1 MLPATRGTQASKLV
15 ESPTPAIGMASSSE
29 VPTTPPS
36 VLVVLVVKD
45 GAVWLR
51 RTLASI
57 RRQTHERLA
66 VVAVDNASSDGST
79 QILTEA
85 LGNDRV
91 IRLERNGG
99 FPAAVAAA
107 LSLPVARRADFVFL
121 IHDDTVLAPDTV
133 SLLVSAAGEGDGTGV
148 VGPKVLDW
156 ERPRVLR
163 EIGLSS
169 DPFGYPYSP
178 LEEDEIDQGQYDTP
192 REVLFVSSAAMLIS
206 RDAWLRA
213 GLFDER
219 LGTCHADLDFCWR
232 VRLAGFRV
240 VMNPGAVV
248 LHRAAGQRGERP
260 GWIGTR
266 ERYLAERAGLMSLL
280 KNYRLLSLAWVLPL
294 YTVQGLGKVLLFLL
308 TRRFADAG
316 QVVAA
321 WGWNIAHLP
330 GTIRRRVRGHAV
342 RRTRDRDVAR
352 FMAPA
357 GTRLRRWGL
366 QAASVLVGART
377 GPMEPEDVEAPAIAR
392 RVGAFVAEHP
402 VGLALSAAVVMTVV
416 AFRGV
421 LFASELEGGSL
432 PVFPPGATDLFR
444 EFASGWRSSGFGGAE
459 GASPA
464 LFFLGLGSAITF
476 GSPTLLIRVLIA
488 TTPLLAGASSYRAVH
503 RLTGHRLASLGAAGC
518 YGLSALTMWV
528 SSEGRIAAAIFVV
541 ALPWLLNR
549 LAEAFSGV
557 ERPGRWILGTGMG
570 LAITA
575 SFFPAV
581 WLSVALIVLSCV
593 LVPESVR
600 GLARGLGSVAASA
613 GVAAVLIFPFTL
625 TLLRAGTD
633 VTVEAAGVARYGS
646 LLRVSPEA
654 APGSWAPAF
663 FLPVAAALGLAV
675 SGDLRRTGRWALAGA
690 VALLFSWLAAAGRL
704 PGFAANPL
712 AYLGVAAMALSLL
725 VAHGI
730 ASGGPGF
737 GLDTKRLVGTGL
749 AAVVVLGIALQSAQA
764 LRGRW
769 AVGENRIPPA
779 WSVIASATP
788 GVPFRVLWLGGPG
801 GRAFVP
807 PGGIPDGVIAS
818 GNASVRYAATGRE
831 GRSALSLALP
841 PTGSGY
847 GHLHRAVGAIL
858 GGTVRH
864 GGALLAPMGIHY
876 VVTDPRDLPAAAR
889 RRLNQQVDLDLIQRA
904 GGMTVYRNARALP
917 EAWSVPGAAFQ
928 IAARSDRLTAPARSF
943 PAGAQPLQRI
953 GSRSWSG
960 AVSLPEPGVVVAAT
974 TYDSRWRL
982 QTEDGREILPFR
994 AFGWGLGFD
1003 PPAGDTHVRVS
1014 FHGQAARSLQLA
1026 VLGVLWLAALWL
1038 TRRAPARSVIGAPS
1052 VRTRSTR

>member
-1 MLPATRGTQASKLV
+1 MV
-15 ESPTPAIGMASSSE
+15 ESPTPAIGMAASSE

-57 RRQTHERLA
+57 RRQTHGRLA

-85 LGNDRV
+85 LGEDRV
-91 IRLERNGG
+91 VRLERNGG

-107 LSLPVARRADFVFL
+107 LSLPVARRADFIFL
-121 IHDDTVLAPDTV
+121 IHDDTVLSPDTV
-133 SLLVSAAGEGDGTGV
+133 SLLVSAAGEGEGAGV

-163 EIGLSS
+163 EIGLAS

-260 GWIGTR
+260 GWTGAR

-280 KNYRLLSLAWVLPL
+280 KNYRLFSLAWVLPL
-294 YTVQGLGKVLLFLL
+294 YAVQGLGKMVLFLL
-308 TRRFADAG
+308 SRRFADAG
-316 QVVAA
+316 QVVMA
-321 WGWNIAHLP
+321 WGWNVAHLP
-330 GTIRRRVRGHAV
+330 GTVRRRVRGHAV
-342 RRTRDRDVAR
+342 RRARDRDVAR

-366 QAASVLVGART
+366 QAASVLLGSRT
-377 GPMEPEDVEAPAIAR
+377 GPLEPEEAEGPPIVR
-392 RVGAFVAEHP
+392 RLLAFVVEHP
-402 VGLALSAAVVMTVV
+402 VGLSLGAAVLLTVV

-421 LFASELEGGSL
+421 LFASELEGGAVPSL
-432 PVFPPGATDLFR
+432 PSGATDLLR

-464 LFFLGLGSAITF
+464 LFFLGLGSALTL
-476 GSPTLLIRVLIA
+476 GSPLLLVRILIA
-488 TTPLLAGASSYRAVH
+488 ATPLLAGVSCYRAVL
-503 RLTGHRLASLGAAGC
+503 RMTGHRLASLAAAGC

-528 SSEGRIAAAIFVV
+528 SSEGRIAAGVFVV

-549 LAEAFSGV
+549 VVEAFTGAV
-557 ERPGRWILGTGMG
+557 QRPGRWIVGTGIG
-570 LAITA
+570 LALTA

-581 WLSVALIVLSCV
+581 WVSVAVMAISFF
-593 LVPESVR
+593 LVPASVR
-600 GLARGLGSVAASA
+600 GLSPRTGLIVAAAVAAS
-613 GVAAVLIFPFTL
+613 VLVFPFTM
-625 TLLRAGTD
+625 TIVRAGTD
-633 VTVEAAGVARYGS
+633 AAVEAAGAARYS
-646 LLRVSPEA
+646 TLLRLSPGA

-663 FLPVAAALGLAV
+663 FVPVAATLALAV
-675 SGDLRRTGRWALAGA
+675 TGNIRRAARSALAA
-690 VALLFSWLAAAGRL
+690 VVALLLAWLAAAGRL

-712 AYLGVAAMALSLL
+712 AYLGVAAVSLSVL
-725 VAHGI
+725 VAEGI
-730 ASGGPGF
+730 ASGRPRLA
-737 GLDTKRLVGTGL
+737 LDVRPLVRAGL
-749 AAVVVLGIALQSAQA
+749 AAVVVIGITVQTAQA
-764 LRGRW
+764 VRGAW
-769 AVGENRIPPA
+769 GVGENRIPPA
-779 WSVIASATP
+779 WSVVSSASP
-788 GVPFRVLWLGGPG
+788 GEPFRVLWLGGRG

-807 PGGIPDGVIAS
+807 PGGVPDGVFAARD
-818 GNASVRYAATGRE
+818 ASVRYGVTDRN
-831 GRSALSLALP
+831 GRSVLSIGLP
-841 PTGSGY
+841 PSGDGY
-847 GHLHRAVGAIL
+847 DHLYRVMASIL
-858 GGTVRH
+858 GGSVRH
-864 GGALLAPMGIHY
+864 GGALLAPLGIRY
-876 VVTDPRDLPAAAR
+876 VVTDPRDLPPAAR
-889 RRLNQQVDLDLIQRA
+889 RRLSQQVDLDLIQRA

-917 EAWSVPGAAFQ
+917 EAWSAPGTALQ
-928 IAARSDRLTAPARSF
+928 IAARSDRLTEPVKSH
-943 PAGAQPLQRI
+943 PVGAQSLDRLGPA
-953 GSRSWSG
+953 SWG
-960 AVSLPEPGVVVAAT
+960 GDVSLSEGGVVVAAT

-982 QTEDGREILPFR
+982 RTEDGGETLPFR
-994 AFGWGLGFD
+994 AFEWTLGFD
-1003 PPAGDTHVRVS
+1003 APAGETRVLVS
-1014 FHGQAARSLQLA
+1014 FHGQAARSLQLV
-1026 VLGVLWLAALWL
+1026 VLAGLWLAALWF
-1038 TRRAPARSVIGAPS
+1038 TRRASERSMTGAPT
-1052 VRTRSTR
+1052 VRTRRER